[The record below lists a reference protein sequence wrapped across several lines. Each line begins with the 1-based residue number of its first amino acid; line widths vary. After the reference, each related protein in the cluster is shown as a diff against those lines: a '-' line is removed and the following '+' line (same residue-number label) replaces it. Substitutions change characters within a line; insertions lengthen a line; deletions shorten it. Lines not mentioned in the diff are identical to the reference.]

1 MDREQIQE
9 WLGRRIGCDR
19 RTQLGLACLCA
30 GSGIAI
36 TGLTAALATGTIY
49 LAIHQVV
56 EIGRAFWSWKTTFD
70 ATPFNLSC
78 IAASFLALQLAG
90 LRRVDDDFVF
100 YLPQVD
106 WRASENIGVVI
117 GIIWAVLLDLVYSG
131 PRLIR
136 FSRERLQ
143 LRRELGD
150 LDQQICGGVLEAIH
164 RKDRQVSFTD
174 LERRVTGFS
183 EAIHLGQMMLIK
195 GVLHLP
201 SDPPG
206 LSINSELKKEFG
218 GAPRNQ
224 RVKVESAPDQK
235 NEADATPPPDV
246 EAERP
251 TARQSA
257 KPPSF
262 RCVGCRRKFRLRNL
276 QGDVDFACPLC
287 GEAYRTVAD
296 SKGRVRVEKQ
306 ADEFDPSLDIDF
318 SNGNAQAFLT
328 LGLPPDA
335 TRDDVKKAYRRLMKE
350 FHPDKAANMS
360 PADRRHFEERSKDI
374 NRAYGEILDAL
385 K

>member
-1 MDREQIQE
+1 MDREQIQT
-9 WLGRRIGCDR
+9 WLSQRIERDR
-19 RTQLGLACLCA
+19 RTQFGLACLGA
-30 GSGIAI
+30 ASGLAI
-36 TGLTAALATGTIY
+36 TGLTAALGTGTLY

-56 EIGRAFWSWKTTFD
+56 EIGRAFWSWKTTFE
-70 ATPFNLSC
+70 ATPLNIGC

-136 FSRERLQ
+136 FAQERLQ

-150 LDQQICGGVLEAIH
+150 LDQQICGDVLEVIH
-164 RKDRQVSFTD
+164 RRDRRISFTD
-174 LERRVTGFS
+174 LESKVPGFS
-183 EAIHLGQMMLIK
+183 EAHHMGQMMLIK
-195 GVLHLP
+195 GILHLP

-206 LSINSELKKEFG
+206 LSINSELMKEFG
-218 GAPRNQ
+218 GAPRKQ
-224 RVKVESAPDQK
+224 RV
-235 NEADATPPPDV
+235 NV
-246 EAERP
+246 EAAPESETEKTP
-251 TARQSA
+251 ATDGDPEPAAFRQSA
-257 KPPSF
+257 KPPAF

-276 QGDVDFACPLC
+276 QGGIDFACPLC

-318 SNGNAQAFLT
+318 SNGNVQAFLT

-335 TRDDVKKAYRRLMKE
+335 SRDDVKKAYRRLMKE

-374 NRAYGEILDAL
+374 NRAYGEILDAM